1 MINSLPNKFP
11 LILIILVALATFW
24 ADKTVWQSTRE
35 QNKAPQENPD
45 YIMENFST
53 YSVDHISGK
62 HENLLA
68 EKMLH
73 FIADGTTYFEQPR
86 LINSKINESG
96 MRVRADQ
103 ANMSGDKD
111 IYLNGNVKVI
121 RYDTSLNNSKNKD
134 RKKTTMLTNYLHINR
149 DDDTAKTNK
158 PVTIIQNNTIIN
170 AIGVEI
176 DNSTQTIHL
185 LSKVKFAHN
194 QTH

>member
-1 MINSLPNKFP
+1 MINGLPNKFP
-11 LILIILVALATFW
+11 LILIILIALATFW

-35 QNKAPQENPD
+35 KKESPQENPD

-68 EKMLH
+68 KKMLH
-73 FIADGTTYFEQPR
+73 FIANGTTYFEQPR
-86 LINSKINESG
+86 LINSKKNESG

-111 IYLNGNVKVI
+111 IYLNGNVEVI
-121 RYDTSLNNSKNKD
+121 RYDANRKNSKNET
-134 RKKTTMLTNYLHINR
+134 RKKTTMTTNYLHINR
-149 DDDTAKTNK
+149 DTDTAKTNK
-158 PVTIIQNNTIIN
+158 PVTIIQNNTTIN
-170 AIGVEI
+170 AVGVKI